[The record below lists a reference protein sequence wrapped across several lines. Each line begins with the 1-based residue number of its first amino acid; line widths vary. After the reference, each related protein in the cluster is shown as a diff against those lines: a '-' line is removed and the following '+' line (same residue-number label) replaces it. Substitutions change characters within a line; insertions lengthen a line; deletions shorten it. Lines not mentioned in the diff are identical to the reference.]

1 MRQLAGKLSKAIL
14 GVVVAAG
21 VTFCS
26 GVTAKADTAAD
37 AANLLYAQQLALLEQ
52 YQSALAAQYQA
63 ALAAQYQA
71 ALTVQAGMQ
80 KVQAGMQKVQANAVN
95 QVYLLNAVQA
105 MQLAQYQAM
114 IQNQSLEHQDY
125 LLKEFKESQVQAM
138 QAFLGYN
145 GL

>member
-1 MRQLAGKLSKAIL
+1 MRQLARKLLRVML
-14 GVVVAAG
+14 GVAVAAG
-21 VTFCS
+21 VTLCS
-26 GVTAKADTAAD
+26 GVTAKADTTSD
-37 AANLLYAQQLALLEQ
+37 AVSLYVQQLALLEQ

-80 KVQAGMQKVQANAVN
+80 KIQANAVD
-95 QVYLLNAVQA
+95 QAYLLNAVQA

-114 IQNQSLEHQDY
+114 IQNQGLEHQDY
-125 LLKEFKESQVQAM
+125 LLEEFKESQVQAM

>member
-26 GVTAKADTAAD
+26 GVSAKADTAAD

-71 ALTVQAGMQ
+71 ALT
-80 KVQAGMQKVQANAVN
+80 VQAGMQKVQANAVN

>member
-1 MRQLAGKLSKAIL
+1 ML
-14 GVVVAAG
+14 GVAVAAG
-21 VTFCS
+21 VTLCS

-52 YQSALAAQYQA
+52 YQSALVAQYQA
-63 ALAAQYQA
+63 ALNAQYQA

-80 KVQAGMQKVQANAVN
+80 KIQADAVN
-95 QVYLLNAVQA
+95 QAYLLNAVQA

-114 IQNQSLEHQDY
+114 IQNQGLEHQDY
-125 LLKEFKESQVQAM
+125 LLEEFKESQVQAM